1 MHNAKAHTFMVQD
14 KPRMLAFER
23 AIRKIVRPGDHVLD
37 LGTGTGVLAMLAVR
51 AGAAHVDAVERTDV
65 AHLAREL
72 VTRNGMQD
80 RITIHRRDARKL
92 TLEQPADVLITE
104 LIGDQIYDEDIVR
117 LVLHAR
123 DHLLTPDARICPET
137 LDLVAAPVSWP
148 AEHKRLLATG
158 DVLGLDFAPA
168 RRTAFNLPALLK
180 KRPSTRFGSPKTVI
194 AVDFTSVREDPFPLE
209 EEAFWTANRS
219 GTCHGFYVYFHSRL
233 APRVTLS
240 GDEDTHWHRL
250 FLPIE
255 PAARVRKGDQIG
267 LQLVID
273 EQSRYMWTGVVL
285 RGDELIHS
293 STHSH
298 VFADARSMAKLMRMQ
313 RHFRK

>member
-23 AIRKIVRPGDHVLD
+23 AIRKIVRPGDRVLD

-51 AGAAHVDAVERTDV
+51 AGASHVDAVERTDV

-72 VTRNGMQD
+72 
-80 RITIHRRDARKL
+80 
-92 TLEQPADVLITE
+92 VLITE

-123 DHLLTPDARICPET
+123 EHLLASGARICPET

-148 AEHKRLLATG
+148 AEHKRLMATG

-180 KRPSTRFGSPKTVI
+180 KRPSSRFGTPKTMI
-194 AVDFTSVREDPFPLE
+194 AVDFTTLRHDPFPLE
-209 EEAFWTANRS
+209 EEAFWTATRT
-219 GTCHGFYVYFHSRL
+219 GTLHGFYVYFHSRL
-233 APRVTLS
+233 APRVTLN
-240 GDEDTHWHRL
+240 GDQATHWHRL

-255 PAARVRKGDQIG
+255 PAARVQKGDRIG

-285 RGDELIHS
+285 RGEDVIHT

-298 VFADARSMAKLMRMQ
+298 VFADARSMAKLMRM
-313 RHFRK
+313 RRNFGK